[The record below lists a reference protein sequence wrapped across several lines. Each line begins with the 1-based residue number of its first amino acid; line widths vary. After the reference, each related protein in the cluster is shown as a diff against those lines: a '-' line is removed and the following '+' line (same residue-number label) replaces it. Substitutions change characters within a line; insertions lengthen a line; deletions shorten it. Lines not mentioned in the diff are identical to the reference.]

1 MTTAGFLVMFLSVGI
16 VTILLIS
23 CVYRVMT
30 QPREEV
36 EHLAGVELHTPD
48 MDEGD

>member
-1 MTTAGFLVMFLSVGI
+1 MFLSVGI

>member
-1 MTTAGFLVMFLSVGI
+1 MTTAGFLVMFLSVGV
-16 VTILLIS
+16 VTVLLIS

-30 QPREEV
+30 QPPEEV
-36 EHLAGVELHTPD
+36 EHLKGAELHTPD